1 MNDVEGQVKQ
11 NESNDSDNVIK
22 SEEEQGYLV
31 QHKDATK
38 YEGV

>member
-1 MNDVEGQVKQ
+1 MNGVDVQVKQ
-11 NESNDSDNVIK
+11 NKSNDSDNVIK

-38 YEGV
+38 YE